1 MSEHPLFKV
10 KYRHLGWYKQSN
22 GEHSGV
28 VTVSVQKRLDDMVV
42 GFSFCAPNDTF
53 CRKQGRIEADK
64 HRRSEPII
72 IDGHD
77 TAGIIE
83 ALSQINRMGGFIY
96 DYKPHAVTGRA
107 LNWLD
112 GWLDEHF
119 PFICCLSHEFRKCKI
134 T

>member
-10 KYRHLGWYKQSN
+10 KYRHLGWHKQAN
-22 GEHSGV
+22 GQHGGV

-53 CRKQGRIEADK
+53 CRRQGRLEADK

-72 IDGHD
+72 IEGHD

-83 ALSQINRMGGFIY
+83 ALCQVDRMEGFIY
-96 DYKPHAVTGRA
+96 DYKPHHVTGRA
-107 LNWLD
+107 LNWLND
-112 GWLDEHF
+112 WLKENF
-119 PFICCLSHEFRKCKI
+119 PFIYYLNQEFRSCRI